1 MNHLGEQ
8 DASRKRRRSS
18 QRSGAWIGG
27 VFRADKSTIG
37 ILTSQEKWDKGKSI
51 VKKWISRAFIGATL
65 NRKDLEKDRGFLV
78 HLSMVYPGLVPYLKG
93 FHLSLES
100 WRPDRNSQG
109 WKLPV
114 NDWLRLKEYL
124 VEKGEIDPQ
133 TPLDYSSAP
142 ETVILAPRLIDDLR
156 ALQTLMSDVTSPLRV
171 VRSKLLKAMAM
182 SFVDASGKGAGASTL
197 GKDNKISILQN
208 IDNVDR
214 KHSSNF
220 KELHNLV
227 DTQEKE
233 YQSGNFHN
241 REVFI
246 CTDNSVAE
254 RAFYKGNSKSPL
266 LFNLILRLRK
276 LQLKANFKLHVVHV
290 AGSRMIEQGTDGLSR
305 GIICEGLLGSRYNF
319 LAYLPLHKTVISR
332 SPALLTW
339 LQSWS
344 PSHSEV
350 LSPEGW
356 FGKGHD
362 IDGWKKDE
370 ANLWKPIISSG
381 CCAWD
386 PAPAV
391 AYKAAEQ
398 IRISRHKRQSSTH
411 VFICPRLLTSM
422 WRGQLHKSADL
433 VMEIPVCTSFW
444 NKDKHEPLV
453 LALYF
458 PMFKFQPWF
467 CKGTNLLETFKI
479 KSRLQFLEDRDTVEV
494 FTRLLKRIDSLEK
507 SSAIEIKRLLSFKF

>member
-8 DASRKRRRSS
+8 DASRKRRGSS

-276 LQLKANFKLHVVHV
+276 LQLKANF
-290 AGSRMIEQGTDGLSR
+290 
-305 GIICEGLLGSRYNF
+305 
-319 LAYLPLHKTVISR
+319 
-332 SPALLTW
+332 
-339 LQSWS
+339 
-344 PSHSEV
+344 
-350 LSPEGW
+350 
-356 FGKGHD
+356 
-362 IDGWKKDE
+362 
-370 ANLWKPIISSG
+370 
-381 CCAWD
+381 
-386 PAPAV
+386 
-391 AYKAAEQ
+391 
-398 IRISRHKRQSSTH
+398 
-411 VFICPRLLTSM
+411 
-422 WRGQLHKSADL
+422 
-433 VMEIPVCTSFW
+433 
-444 NKDKHEPLV
+444 
-453 LALYF
+453 
-458 PMFKFQPWF
+458 
-467 CKGTNLLETFKI
+467 
-479 KSRLQFLEDRDTVEV
+479 
-494 FTRLLKRIDSLEK
+494 
-507 SSAIEIKRLLSFKF
+507 